1 LYDLWVVVDNNIRL
15 VVVAVVADNMLV
27 AVAVVHLNRVLEA
40 VGDNH

>member
-1 LYDLWVVVDNNIRL
+1 LYDLWVVV
-15 VVVAVVADNMLV
+15 DNMLV